1 MDLYVLRKKT
11 ASPPLRGTPLSV
23 HETDDSLTF
32 STIEHSKE
40 TRRVEQR
47 IRLRES
53 SLLFLNQPIRIR
65 FSGERGH
72 CLLKIS
78 IVTCFYMVKS
88 RSIIGSA
95 CQASM
100 Y

>member
-1 MDLYVLRKKT
+1 MRRRRRRSGKWICESVGEVAAEGR
-11 ASPPLRGTPLSV
+11 SPQ
-23 HETDDSLTF
+23 LTF

-78 IVTCFYMVKS
+78 TVTCFYMVKS